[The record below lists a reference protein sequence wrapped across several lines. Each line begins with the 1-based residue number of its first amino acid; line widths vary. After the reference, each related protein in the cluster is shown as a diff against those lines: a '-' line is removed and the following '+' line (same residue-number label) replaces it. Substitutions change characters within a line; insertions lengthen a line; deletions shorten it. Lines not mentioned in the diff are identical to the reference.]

1 MGCACGLN
9 RATNRSEGPWDGRST
24 KFEAIEPSGAI
35 GNWSVV
41 PSPFAGTITA
51 IAAPMMLGFQSIRV
65 ARSLSRKN
73 RFLSRL
79 GEPGKKMSGQTLVR
93 PQLSWP
99 KALRE
104 VRAWLEPWIL
114 LQRYWRAWS
123 TQPLPL
129 PLQQLLDALALGVP
143 QYCSIK
149 NTSSRRDGKK
159 GRK

>member
-24 KFEAIEPSGAI
+24 KFEAIEPSGGI

-41 PSPFAGTITA
+41 PSPFAGTITT
-51 IAAPMMLGFQSIRV
+51 IAAPMMLGFQNIRV
-65 ARSLSRKN
+65 ARSLSKKN

-79 GEPGKKMSGQTLVR
+79 GEPGKTMSGQTLVR

-114 LQRYWRAWS
+114 LQRYWRARGPPAPPP
-123 TQPLPL
+123 PLLPFLFGRGLGGPPL
-129 PLQQLLDALALGVP
+129 L
-143 QYCSIK
+143 SK
-149 NTSSRRDGKK
+149 SF
-159 GRK
+159 

>member
-104 VRAWLEPWIL
+104 VRAWLEPIRIKL
-114 LQRYWRAWS
+114 RVIRAAS
-123 TQPLPL
+123 PSH
-129 PLQQLLDALALGVP
+129 LAKAG
-143 QYCSIK
+143 QY
-149 NTSSRRDGKK
+149 
-159 GRK
+159 